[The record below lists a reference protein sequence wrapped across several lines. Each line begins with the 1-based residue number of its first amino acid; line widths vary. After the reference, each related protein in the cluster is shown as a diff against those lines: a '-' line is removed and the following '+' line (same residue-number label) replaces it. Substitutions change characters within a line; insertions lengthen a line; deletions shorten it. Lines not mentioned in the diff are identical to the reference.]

1 MKRIIIFFPS
11 VISPLFNGTRYW
23 SVLRTPCA
31 LLLATFLS
39 TFSAH
44 IIAVPETCSY
54 DTYQWSTVEK
64 RAVNRLWVTHP
75 YSENSAD
82 EIDADTGCS
91 VCLEDQ
97 RTITLPGVKP
107 FKVCRVMASVIESAL
122 MDLIEAGEPIM
133 SIVAYRV
140 GQTRGDVDENGL
152 RTEFSN
158 HSFGV
163 AIDINSQHNG
173 LYDRCIRFGP
183 QCRLIRG
190 GAWQPYVDE
199 ASLHPEGA
207 VVSRFKREG
216 FLWGGEIRGRQ
227 KDFMHFSPSGY

>member
-1 MKRIIIFFPS
+1 MMRLHAIIIFA
-11 VISPLFNGTRYW
+11 V
-23 SVLRTPCA
+23 
-31 LLLATFLS
+31 FLS
-39 TFSAH
+39 GFSAQT
-44 IIAVPETCSY
+44 IAAPETCSY

-64 RAVNRLWVTHP
+64 RALNRQRVSHP
-75 YSENSAD
+75 YSEKSAA

-107 FKVCRVMASVIESAL
+107 FKVCRVMAPVIESAL
-122 MDLIEAGEPIM
+122 MDLIEAGEPIK
-133 SIVAYRV
+133 SIVGYRV

-173 LYDRCIRFGP
+173 LYDRCIKFGP

-190 GAWQPYVDE
+190 GAWQPHADE

>member
-1 MKRIIIFFPS
+1 MRLPTLSITA
-11 VISPLFNGTRYW
+11 LM
-23 SVLRTPCA
+23 
-31 LLLATFLS
+31 LLLG
-39 TFSAH
+39 FSSNSFSQ
-44 IIAVPETCSY
+44 PQTCSY

-64 RAVNRLWVTHP
+64 RAVNRAQVTHP
-75 YSENSAD
+75 YSETSAD
-82 EIDADTGCS
+82 EIDPDTGCT

-97 RTITLPGVKP
+97 REILLPGVNP
-107 FKVCRVMASVIESAL
+107 FKACRLMAPVIEGAL
-122 MDLIEAGEPIM
+122 LDLMEAGEPIN
-133 SIVAYRV
+133 SIVGYRV
-140 GQTRGDVDENGL
+140 GKTRGDADENGL
-152 RTEFSN
+152 RTRFSN

-173 LYDRCIRFGP
+173 LYDRCIKFGP
-183 QCRLIRG
+183 HCRLIRG
-190 GAWQPYVDE
+190 GAWKPHADE